1 MRDNPVDQEIS
12 APLMKMLTKAGIGL
26 TVLIALLLGM
36 WINKATWKDRK
47 FVWQLQGALL
57 GGAVGFVAGRVRI

>member
-1 MRDNPVDQEIS
+1 
-12 APLMKMLTKAGIGL
+12 MKMLTKAGIGL

-36 WINKATWKDRK
+36 WINKATWKHRK

>member
-1 MRDNPVDQEIS
+1 
-12 APLMKMLTKAGIGL
+12 MKMLTKAGIGL